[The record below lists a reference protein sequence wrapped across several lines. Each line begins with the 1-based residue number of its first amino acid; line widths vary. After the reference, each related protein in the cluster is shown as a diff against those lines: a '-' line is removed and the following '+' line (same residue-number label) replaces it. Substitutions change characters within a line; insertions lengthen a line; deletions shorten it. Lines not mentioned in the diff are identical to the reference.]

1 MNDRKRNG
9 EKEKEEVMVELGRT
23 DGIGARESRK
33 ERVHSLSLSL
43 AQPRLRVSRSG
54 RERNARQLKGR
65 PGGYRR
71 NEDGGAAAFS
81 FGYRP
86 QSFRIAPYTP
96 SRFLATG
103 AA

>member
-43 AQPRLRVSRSG
+43 SLNLVS
-54 RERNARQLKGR
+54 EFL
-65 PGGYRR
+65 
-71 NEDGGAAAFS
+71 GAVES
-81 FGYRP
+81 ETRGN
-86 QSFRIAPYTP
+86 
-96 SRFLATG
+96 
-103 AA
+103 

>member
-43 AQPRLRVSRSG
+43 NLVS
-54 RERNARQLKGR
+54 EFL
-65 PGGYRR
+65 
-71 NEDGGAAAFS
+71 GAVES
-81 FGYRP
+81 ETRGN
-86 QSFRIAPYTP
+86 
-96 SRFLATG
+96 
-103 AA
+103 